1 MTHGWREGWL
11 EGVSILV
18 AVVIIVS
25 VTSFN
30 NYVKEQQFIKL
41 NAEVAKKDVNV
52 IRNGNYERIDV
63 Q

>member
-1 MTHGWREGWL
+1 M
-11 EGVSILV
+11 I
-18 AVVIIVS
+18 AVVIIVG

-52 IRNGNYERIDV
+52 VRNGRAERVDV